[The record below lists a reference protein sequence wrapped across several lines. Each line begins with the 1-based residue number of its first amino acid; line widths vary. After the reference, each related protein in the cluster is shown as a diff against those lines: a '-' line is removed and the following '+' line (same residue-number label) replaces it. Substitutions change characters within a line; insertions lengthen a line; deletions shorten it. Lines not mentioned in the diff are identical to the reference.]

1 MPQAT
6 PRIRYVGLDV
16 HKETI
21 TVAVAEE
28 AGQPQA
34 WGTISND
41 SQAVR
46 RLVRQLGR
54 EGCQLKLAYEAG
66 PTGCAAAPA
75 DSAGGGVPGGGAVVD
90 PEVD

>member
-54 EGCQLKLAYEAG
+54 EGCQLLAIPLTHLE
-66 PTGCAAAPA
+66 AAARRRRGLPVRSTIA
-75 DSAGGGVPGGGAVVD
+75 W
-90 PEVD
+90 